1 VVVCHKCGQEIRYIN
16 AMRGDGIFIVDTDPD
31 HLIGETGRVL
41 TGYRE
46 HRCPARLNPAVEKND
61 GKKESGKT
69 GG

>member
-1 VVVCHKCGQEIRYIN
+1 MVVCHKCGGKVRYIN
-16 AMRGDGIFIVDTDPD
+16 AARGDVIFMVDTEPE

-46 HRCPARLNPAVEKND
+46 HKCPARPNLAVEKND

-69 GG
+69 G